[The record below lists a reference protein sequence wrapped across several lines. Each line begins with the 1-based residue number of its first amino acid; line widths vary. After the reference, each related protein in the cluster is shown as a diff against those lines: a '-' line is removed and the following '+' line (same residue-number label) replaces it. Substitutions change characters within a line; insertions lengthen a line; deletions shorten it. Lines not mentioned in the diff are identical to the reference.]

1 MGLFRPYERKEAGA
15 SSDQIATLTPKGQ
28 KAAEKKA
35 AREAKASQPEVA
47 VETTSETTGSGKIQ
61 VARKAGPTRSRRQAE
76 ADRMERLHPTLT
88 PKQQRKAAS
97 KARQQ
102 QRLEAMDKVENSPE
116 RQLTRDYV
124 DTRWTVN
131 EFLFPAMI
139 LVMAASMATMSNV
152 ALSSYIVLSVWV
164 LIAVGVIQ
172 AVIMWRG
179 LKKVLQQRYPKASL
193 KGLPMY
199 MFSRSIMIRRFRQ
212 PGPRIKRGD
221 PI

>member
-28 KAAEKKA
+28 KAAEKEA

-47 VETTSETTGSGKIQ
+47 VQTTSETTGSGKIQ
-61 VARKAGPTRSRRQAE
+61 VTRKAGPTRSRRQAE